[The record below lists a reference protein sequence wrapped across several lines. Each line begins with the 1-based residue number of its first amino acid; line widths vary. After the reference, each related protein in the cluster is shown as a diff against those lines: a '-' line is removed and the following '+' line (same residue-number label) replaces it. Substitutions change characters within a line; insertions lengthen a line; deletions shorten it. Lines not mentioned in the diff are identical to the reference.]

1 MYTEY
6 SGHDQGQEEASLCP
20 PFCLSSPS
28 PLLYFILTQE
38 TWRFKELF
46 FYAKHLLDTQSEL
59 GASCILAVQCHFCLT
74 QLSPYEEE

>member
-1 MYTEY
+1 MTKGRKKLLYV
-6 SGHDQGQEEASLCP
+6 L
-20 PFCLSSPS
+20 LSAF
-28 PLLYFILTQE
+28 LLLLPYFILTQE

-74 QLSPYEEE
+74 QLSLYEEE